1 MPIANSTIDVT
12 SNDVLPNS
20 WTIRLQQTI
29 DQGQLTNL
37 NTGEFTVT
45 LSGVT
50 TPQSFVYELCDA
62 VCPNSCDTALVV
74 LSVEQLID
82 CPIPNIF
89 TPNNDGV
96 NDQFEVPCVSEQ
108 NPAYLVVY
116 NRWGDEVY
124 QSDNYTN
131 QWDGTHVGVALP
143 DGTYFYVL
151 QLINGTKTQGS
162 VEIRR

>member
-1 MPIANSTIDVT
+1 MLFDQL
-12 SNDVLPNS
+12 DLEFVLFEYYLLSVDNK
-20 WTIRLQQTI
+20 
-29 DQGQLTNL
+29 LTN
-37 NTGEFTVT
+37 
-45 LSGVT
+45 
-50 TPQSFVYELCDA
+50 QY
-62 VCPNSCDTALVV
+62 
-74 LSVEQLID
+74 